1 MKNTLLG
8 LSLLLCS
15 TSLAAA
21 EELHLFNWGDYTSPE
36 LLSKFE
42 AETGIRVTT
51 TDYDSNDTALAKIS
65 AGGTGF
71 DLVVPS
77 AHFVQIYVEKGLVQ
91 KLDLTRLPHHG
102 NIKPEWM
109 DVEWDKGRE
118 YSIPWQWGSTGISV
132 DTAVYSGDANTSD
145 IFLNPPDALKG
156 KINVVPEMNEIVN
169 LAVMWAGGKPCSED
183 VEVLKKA
190 RDALL
195 NGKQYWASMD
205 YGTTEKMANGEWAAS
220 VNWSGE
226 TFRARLA
233 NANVVYGYPKEGY
246 PLWMDSVA
254 LLSDAKNV
262 DEAYKFLDFIML
274 PENAA
279 LISEFARYP
288 NGISGSIPFMPK
300 DMQTAPE
307 VVIPA
312 EFASKGHFMP
322 TCSGKALDYMTA
334 IWTELQK

>member
-132 DTAVYSGDANTSD
+132 DTSVYSGDANTSD

-169 LAVMWAGGKPCSED
+169 LAVMWAGANP
-183 VEVLKKA
+183 VP
-190 RDALL
+190 
-195 NGKQYWASMD
+195 
-205 YGTTEKMANGEWAAS
+205 KML
-220 VNWSGE
+220 
-226 TFRARLA
+226 R
-233 NANVVYGYPKEGY
+233 
-246 PLWMDSVA
+246 
-254 LLSDAKNV
+254 
-262 DEAYKFLDFIML
+262 
-274 PENAA
+274 
-279 LISEFARYP
+279 
-288 NGISGSIPFMPK
+288 
-300 DMQTAPE
+300 
-307 VVIPA
+307 
-312 EFASKGHFMP
+312 
-322 TCSGKALDYMTA
+322 C
-334 IWTELQK
+334 